1 MIHIRPA
8 TAADLPVLLEF
19 EQGIVA
25 AERPFDNTLKQGVI
39 HYYDLAALIAADN
52 AEVLVAEY
60 AGEIIGSGHVRIRD
74 AKPYQVFPEYAYLGF
89 MYVVPEHRGKGVNRM
104 IIEGL
109 GAWAVKQGIRELR
122 LDVYADNAAAVRA
135 YEKFGF
141 RQNLIEMRLPL

>member
-8 TAADLPVLLEF
+8 IAADLPVLLEF

-25 AERPFDNTLKQGVI
+25 AERPFDNTLKEGII
-39 HYYDLAALIAADN
+39 HYYDLAALITAED

-60 AGEIIGSGHVRIRD
+60 AGEIIGSGHARIRD
-74 AKPYQVFPEYAYLGF
+74 AKPYQVFPKYAYLGF

-109 GAWAVKQGIRELR
+109 GAWAVQQGIRELR
-122 LDVYADNAAAVRA
+122 LAVYADNAAAVRA
-135 YEKFGF
+135 YETFGC
-141 RQNLIEMRLPL
+141 RQNLVEMRLPL